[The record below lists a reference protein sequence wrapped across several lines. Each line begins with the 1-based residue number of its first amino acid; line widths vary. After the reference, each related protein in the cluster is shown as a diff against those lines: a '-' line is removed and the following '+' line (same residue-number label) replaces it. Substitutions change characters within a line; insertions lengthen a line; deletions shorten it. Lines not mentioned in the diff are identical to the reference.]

1 MIVDQICEKLKPHI
15 TVEYQSG
22 RFKVADFRELLKRI
36 DLTPHE
42 RKYLSANFRLVV
54 TKLGL
59 FHYLPEIQKNE
70 DIALFQLIEVVTE
83 DWILHGIVKSRTEA
97 VKRLIDQINARMKD
111 RSTTVLTISEGG
123 DIRILIQSL
132 RESIAKFWDINPER
146 VPETIDEFR
155 DALAETSQSSRL
167 LYDVMSF
174 SRNIRAKKIRYLED
188 VLEEIDSWEKR
199 LYLDK

>member
-1 MIVDQICEKLKPHI
+1 MIVDQICEKIKPFI
-15 TVEYQSG
+15 TIEFQSG
-22 RFKVADFRELLKRI
+22 RFKVTDFRELLKRI

-83 DWILHGIVKSRTEA
+83 DWISHGIVKSRTEA
-97 VKRLIDQINARMKD
+97 VNRLIEQIKTRLKD

-132 RESIAKFWDINPER
+132 RENITNFWDKNPER
-146 VPETIDEFR
+146 VPDLIDEFR
-155 DALAETSQSSRL
+155 DALSETSQSSRL
-167 LYDVMSF
+167 LYDVMSY
-174 SRNIRAKKIRYLED
+174 SRDIRSKKIKYLED
-188 VLEEIDSWEKR
+188 VLEEIDAWEKR
-199 LYLDK
+199 LFLDK